1 MCFIILSI
9 IIIQM
14 HERFRRTFIV
24 LNIKAMSTEQNTI
37 HEFDFNLICEYFSMF
52 ERQGPGSP
60 EATLKALSFVEE
72 LTADSSAAD
81 LGCGT
86 GGQTMTLA
94 GQLPCRITGL
104 DLFPGFIERF
114 KQNSVRLGFQD
125 RVKGIVGSFADPLP
139 FEKESLDLIWSEGA
153 IYHIGFRKGIETW
166 RPYLKTGGYIALT
179 EASWLTNNRPDEIRN
194 FWMEAYNEIDTI
206 PTKIKQIQDAGYLPV
221 ASFVLPDYCWI
232 ENFYLPQLQV
242 QEEFLKKYPGNSTV
256 ERFIEMERH
265 EQDLFMKY
273 REYYGYVFYIGRK
286 L

>member
-1 MCFIILSI
+1 
-9 IIIQM
+9 
-14 HERFRRTFIV
+14 
-24 LNIKAMSTEQNTI
+24 MSTEQNTI

-60 EATLKALSFVEE
+60 EATLKALSFVEG

-114 KQNSVRLGFQD
+114 KQNSARLGYQD

-273 REYYGYVFYIGRK
+273 REYYGYVFYVGRK